1 MFLSALS
8 LQPSIVDRSWI
19 RDTSHAWKFSLGLIL
34 VIGIDFLDDEKLS
47 REEDEKGVGEC
58 SEFRLNTS

>member
-1 MFLSALS
+1 M
-8 LQPSIVDRSWI
+8 
-19 RDTSHAWKFSLGLIL
+19 GLIL